1 VDVWVTEGE
10 EGFVEAARKLGAW
23 MEGQ

>member
-10 EGFVEAARKLGAW
+10 EGFVEAARKLGVW